1 MSQTFTLT
9 GKGNTLSSIYHPPIP
24 LDPRYNY
31 VLGLIGFYGCNS
43 IRNIR
48 ESNNKLYYAA
58 ESPPIAIPP
67 GAYEIDEINAYIQAQ
82 IPGGKDDFTLKA
94 NNNTLQCEI
103 ISKKHT
109 INFKRTGTLGRL
121 LGFSP
126 QRLAPNTLHKSDLDV
141 QIINATNIQIT
152 CNITTGAYLNNK
164 LSHIIYE
171 FGVEVEPGYRIIKEP
186 AKVTYLPVNV
196 QSVSE
201 INLDLRDQ
209 NQELIDFGGEPVT
222 VRLELK
228 RDGLRL

>member
-9 GKGNTLSSIYHPPIP
+9 GIGNTLSSTYHPPIQ
-24 LDPRYNY
+24 LDPSYNY
-31 VLGLIGFYGCNS
+31 VLGLIGLYGCNS

-48 ESNNKLYYAA
+48 EGNNKLYLDS
-58 ESPPIAIPP
+58 ETSPIVIPP
-67 GAYEIDEINAYIQAQ
+67 GAYEINEINTYIQAQ
-82 IPGGKDDFTLKA
+82 IPGGKDVFTLKA

-103 ISKKHT
+103 LSKHA
-109 INFKRTGTLGRL
+109 INFKRPDTIGRL

-126 QRLAPNTLHKSDLDV
+126 QKLTANILHKSNLDV
-141 QIINATNIQIT
+141 QIISATNIQVN

-186 AKVTYLPVNV
+186 SKISYLPVNV
-196 QSVSE
+196 QSISE

-209 NQELIDFGGEPVT
+209 NQELIDFGSEPVT
-222 VRLELK
+222 IRLELK
-228 RDGLRL
+228 RDGVRL